1 VLHYKIIIIFTPDW
15 SEHLKR
21 KIIFLAIIFFALALT
36 SCSLFNDEPLNGA
49 KLRDLVNRA
58 LKGEQDAN
66 VELKGLLDKDHIGR
80 RDFNSL
86 RIDSG
91 YIHNKYYYSVLLE
104 YFDPLLNIFAVYDDQ
119 LRFYLLDR
127 SLNGNLSVQWA
138 PNDKRNFIFVQEKFL
153 TKDVLSIDRL
163 SIYEIYDTSAGLIYR
178 SLSRFVKDKDTSYQ
192 IIESI
197 TNNSIKTKMTG
208 KRNLLLLNPTDTFE
222 FDANTKKYISR
233 RNYFNNFV
241 KQEIRDFR
249 WVTTKPQI
257 ASDLFSENNLTYG
270 EGFQISLTDEWQKIS
285 PYTEENLLKKNLSGI
300 KYFNKGL
307 NASIIILALPEGQN
321 AENYSSQNLSQN
333 VGGKYSIRSTTRFTR
348 GNNYNQVIEHS
359 CENKKFLFLLDCPKN
374 NYDRNKRLFDDII
387 NSFFIDC

>member
-1 VLHYKIIIIFTPDW
+1 MKHRLLFPVILI
-15 SEHLKR
+15 
-21 KIIFLAIIFFALALT
+21 LAFILT

-49 KLRDLVNRA
+49 RLRDLINRA
-58 LKGEQDAN
+58 LKGDQDAN
-66 VELKGLLDKDHIGR
+66 IELKGLLESDHIGR

-104 YFDPLLNIFAVYDDQ
+104 YFDPLLNILAVYDDQ

-127 SLNGNLSVQWA
+127 SLNGNLSLEWA
-138 PNDKRNFIFVQEKFL
+138 PKDNRNFIFVQERFL
-153 TKDVLSIDRL
+153 TKDVLNIDRL
-163 SIYEIYDTSAGLIYR
+163 SIYEIFDTTAGLIYR
-178 SLSRFVKDKDTSYQ
+178 SLSRFVKDNDTSFQ
-192 IIESI
+192 TVEGISDNAIE
-197 TNNSIKTKMTG
+197 TKITG
-208 KRNLLLLNPTDTFE
+208 KGNLLALNQSDTFE
-222 FDANTKKYISR
+222 FDANTNKYISR

-270 EGFQISLTDEWQKIS
+270 EGFQISLTDEWQKIY
-285 PYTEENLLKKNLSGI
+285 PYTEVNLLKKNLSGI
-300 KYFNKGL
+300 KFFNKNL
-307 NASIIILALPEGQN
+307 NASIIILPSPEGQT
-321 AENYSSQNLSQN
+321 AENYSPNNLNQTVS
-333 VGGKYSIRSTTRFTR
+333 GKYSIRSTALYTR
-348 GNNYNQVIEHS
+348 GNNYNQLIEHS
-359 CENKKFLFLLDCPKN
+359 CEQKKFLFLLDCPKN